1 MHFEESVNKQEE
13 YGLVEIK
20 KLKSTEWVQIFKVY
34 IYLLT
39 SDLFLER
46 VMLSIYIFFFFLIF
60 EIKRSN
66 SKKNAIYFK
75 VLLKSYLLTIR
86 IQYNCF

>member
-1 MHFEESVNKQEE
+1 MYFEESVNKQEE

-39 SDLFLER
+39 SDLFHER
-46 VMLSIYIFFFFLIF
+46 VMLSIYILIF
-60 EIKRSN
+60 FKY
-66 SKKNAIYFK
+66 SK
-75 VLLKSYLLTIR
+75 
-86 IQYNCF
+86 